1 MENKRIGRI
10 MDYLILE
17 AADWLLS
24 KADQSFKS
32 NKDTFFNDSPPPSN
46 PLPSQQKSVKVV
58 IEFRDSRYNYWQQY

>member
-24 KADQSFKS
+24 KADQSLKS
-32 NKDTFFNDSPPPSN
+32 NKDTFFDSPPPSN